1 MSTGFER
8 MASDRLLQDHWIRR
22 VIAVIID
29 FVLMTIAGWVIT
41 AFLIIPLIIVGMPF
55 WIYNFALLPF
65 ITGILSIFYFSVMEL
80 VYGYTVGK
88 MVMNLK
94 VVSVDGKPLSVDK
107 LLIRNISKIF
117 WLFLL
122 LDVVIG
128 LATPGDPHQKYMD
141 RLAGVTVA
149 STGASLLPS

>member
-1 MSTGFER
+1 MMIVGY
-8 MASDRLLQDHWIRR
+8 I
-22 VIAVIID
+22 
-29 FVLMTIAGWVIT
+29 IT
-41 AFLIIPLIIVGMPF
+41 AFLVIPFILMGISF
-55 WIYNFALLPF
+55 WVYNLVLLPF
-65 ITGILSIFYFSVMEL
+65 ITGILSILYFSFMEL

-94 VVSVDGKPLSVDK
+94 VVSADGKPLSVDR

-128 LATPGDPHQKYMD
+128 LATLGDPHQKYMD
-141 RLAGVTVA
+141 RLAGVTVT
-149 STGASLLPS
+149 STGSPLLPSASSTPSSTSSSDLPTTQ